1 MAEKRRLNFETEV
14 FRTDLS
20 MFKQILKNE
29 LDFGF
34 VLSTCLVWL
43 MLYPPEIANDTFSK
57 NKERNKQHGDRV
69 LIK

>member
-20 MFKQILKNE
+20 MLKQILKNE

-34 VLSTCLVWL
+34 VLSTCLV
-43 MLYPPEIANDTFSK
+43 
-57 NKERNKQHGDRV
+57 
-69 LIK
+69 